1 MTGRLSLFQRGA
13 VSHSREI
20 HKFRSRGSRL
30 WNVSGF
36 DRLQVLRTL
45 PGVVF
50 CAPEVAV
57 EDPYAGLSD
66 GDLAAK
72 YDRGEGEALNA
83 LCRRHYATVFR
94 FAYRL
99 TQNLPEAEDCTQ
111 EAFARFIRSWSRWSD
126 RSRGA
131 GPWLTTV
138 VRSAVM
144 DHWHKQLK
152 VTKANDPLSPMV
164 PGEATA
170 SPSPDAGALERERLE
185 AVEQSLQAMEPHCR
199 ELIELL
205 FRKGLTQKEA
215 AEKLG
220 DSYEA
225 VKKRYQRCLKR
236 LQATLAEWGLP

>member
-1 MTGRLSLFQRGA
+1 
-13 VSHSREI
+13 
-20 HKFRSRGSRL
+20 
-30 WNVSGF
+30 
-36 DRLQVLRTL
+36 
-45 PGVVF
+45 
-50 CAPEVAV
+50 VAV

-66 GDLAAK
+66 SDLAAK
-72 YDRGEGEALNA
+72 YDRGAGEALNA

-111 EAFARFIRSWSRWSD
+111 EAFARFIRSWPRWTD
-126 RSRGA
+126 RTRGA
-131 GPWLTTV
+131 GPWLTTI

-144 DHWHKQLK
+144 DHWQKQLK
-152 VTKANDPLSPMV
+152 VTRANDPLTPMA

-170 SPSPDAGALERERLE
+170 SQSPDAEALERELLE
-185 AVEQSLQAMEPHCR
+185 AVEQSLQMMEPHCR

-215 AEKLG
+215 AEQLG
-220 DSYEA
+220 DSHEA

-236 LQATLAEWGLP
+236 LQATLAERGIP